1 MTTHLFSG
9 SLHYF
14 NGNGVDFIMHLHS
27 SFLAAANLYQKHPE
41 VCTSK
46 IQSQKVT
53 IFYKREN
60 TEIQKSHESCSIQKN
75 FIALFVNSDGF
86 EFSAHLLSIYICWMV
101 KTLLDALFLTEL
113 HIKTLHLKS
122 PSGKQNNVMCLY

>member
-9 SLHYF
+9 SLHHF
-14 NGNGVDFIMHLHS
+14 SGNGVDFIVHLHS

-53 IFYKREN
+53 IFYIKENIKKYREVMN
-60 TEIQKSHESCSIQKN
+60 PAAYRN
-75 FIALFVNSDGF
+75 VL
-86 EFSAHLLSIYICWMV
+86 
-101 KTLLDALFLTEL
+101 
-113 HIKTLHLKS
+113 
-122 PSGKQNNVMCLY
+122 NNAKCII